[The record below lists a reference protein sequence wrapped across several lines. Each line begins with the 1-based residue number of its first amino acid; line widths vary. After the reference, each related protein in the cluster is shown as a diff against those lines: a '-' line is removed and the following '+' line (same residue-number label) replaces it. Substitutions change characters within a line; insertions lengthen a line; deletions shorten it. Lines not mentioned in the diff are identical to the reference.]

1 MFVFALSAM
10 VLTAL
15 YVVSKVH
22 FALAGELGV
31 TGGPEVD
38 PSSYTA
44 YGPGEVAAAQWGN
57 VAVGMLGIG
66 ALLLPLLPVARRL
79 PRWVLMVPLFAFAL
93 LMLAGGVGMLVR
105 ALTSDV
111 GGAAFGWY
119 SLVWSA
125 LIAMTALRVRGRE
138 AERNRAGLAVTTE

>member
-1 MFVFALSAM
+1 M
-10 VLTAL
+10 VMTAL
-15 YVVSKVH
+15 YVVSKIH

-38 PSSYTA
+38 PASYAA

-57 VAVGMLGIG
+57 VAVGVLGIG

-79 PRWVLMVPLFAFAL
+79 PRWVLMVPLFAFAA

-138 AERNRAGLAVTTE
+138 ATRERVDAAPTSG